1 MKRLPSTLL
10 AVGLSAWCTLAHAQA
25 LTPQDEANARFQAG
39 LKYYDAR
46 DFESARLA
54 FTQAYAVMQKPG
66 ILLNLGLSEIYSG
79 HYVEGLEHL
88 DAWLKDP
95 STPSEKKERAKKGY
109 DEGYKKTGH
118 LVVRTASGAEVK
130 IDGKSLAPG
139 VVTAHVVPG
148 PHKVEARLGE
158 KSKSV
163 DTDAPAGVER
173 TVELAF
179 ESTPLAPAPPSTN
192 GTAPPVEGSHVEPPR
207 EEPPHQSFWG
217 IRSIT
222 GLVLLAG
229 GGVALGI
236 GFAAKSSEND
246 QKDKIPQLQ
255 AGLAPGACAG
265 STAQQC
271 RDLSDALET
280 RDSASARATTSFIIG
295 GVAIGAGA
303 ALIASAIVWPHRRTV
318 FTLLPVGGPQ
328 QAGLLLH
335 TNF

>member
-1 MKRLPSTLL
+1 VKRLPSTLL

-25 LTPQDEANARFQAG
+25 LTPQEEANARFQAG

-79 HYVEGLEHL
+79 HYVEGLDHL

-130 IDGKSLAPG
+130 IDGKALPSG

-148 PHKVEARLGE
+148 PHKVEARLAD

-179 ESTPLAPAPPSTN
+179 ESAPLAPAPPSSN
-192 GTAPPVEGSHVEPPR
+192 GAATPPVDGSHVEPPR
-207 EEPPHQSFWG
+207 EEPKASFWDTP
-217 IRSIT
+217 RFA
-222 GLVLLAG
+222 GLALFAVG
-229 GGVALGI
+229 VGGVAAGVVF
-236 GFAAKSSEND
+236 GSSSNSD
-246 QKDKIPQLQ
+246 KDKADGLRAQLQ
-255 AGLAPGACAG
+255 SNSCAG
-265 STAQQC
+265 ASPPAIC
-271 RDLSDALET
+271 RDLKDA
-280 RDSASARATTSFIIG
+280 RDSQDKNATLSTVFVVSG
-295 GVAIGAGA
+295 GVVAAAGA
-303 ALIASAIVWPHRRTV
+303 AVFLFWPHHKNVQVAPTASAHDV
-318 FTLLPVGGPQ
+318 
-328 QAGLLLH
+328 GLLMTGH
-335 TNF
+335 F